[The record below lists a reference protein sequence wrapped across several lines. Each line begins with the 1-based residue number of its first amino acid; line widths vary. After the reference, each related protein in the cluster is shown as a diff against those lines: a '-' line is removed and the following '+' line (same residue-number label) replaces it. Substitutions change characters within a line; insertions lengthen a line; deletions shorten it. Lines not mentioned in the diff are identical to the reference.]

1 MALIYVLE
9 DEEKI
14 RDMLLYALSIS
25 GFEAEGFPEG
35 TAFFAAVAKR
45 APDLALLDIMLPGV
59 DGITILKK
67 LRKEKSAKELP
78 IIMLTAMGS
87 EYDRIKGLDL
97 GADDYITKP
106 FSVMEVMSRI
116 RAVLRRSNNGSG
128 AAGGKEA
135 AVELT
140 VGEITL
146 NTDKRTVSA
155 IGKSVVLTFK
165 EFELLYTLMLN
176 NGIVLSREKLLELV
190 WGQEYFGDT
199 RTVDMHI
206 KTVRQKL
213 GECGG
218 QIKTVR
224 NVGYKI
230 EEKGDN
236 A

>member
-1 MALIYVLE
+1 
-9 DEEKI
+9 
-14 RDMLLYALSIS
+14 
-25 GFEAEGFPEG
+25 
-35 TAFFAAVAKR
+35 
-45 APDLALLDIMLPGV
+45 
-59 DGITILKK
+59 
-67 LRKEKSAKELP
+67 
-78 IIMLTAMGS
+78 
-87 EYDRIKGLDL
+87 
-97 GADDYITKP
+97 
-106 FSVMEVMSRI
+106 MSRI
-116 RAVLRRSNNGSG
+116 RAVLRRSSNGSG
-128 AAGGKEA
+128 VTGGKEA

-155 IGKSVVLTFK
+155 IGKPVVLTFK